1 MIKRK
6 GTIVAVGDASGP
18 VEPFS
23 LLRLLEK
30 NVKLIRPTSVV
41 PLFCHS
47 HPYIRV
53 VVVRMTNYIY
63 TPEEA
68 FYYIQQVWKM
78 IGSGDFKMN
87 IFKEYPFTA
96 EGVKQAQQ
104 DLTEGKTMG
113 KLLIKIAN

>member
-1 MIKRK
+1 
-6 GTIVAVGDASGP
+6 
-18 VEPFS
+18 
-23 LLRLLEK
+23 
-30 NVKLIRPTSVV
+30 
-41 PLFCHS
+41 
-47 HPYIRV
+47 
-53 VVVRMTNYIY
+53 MTNYIH

-68 FYYIQQVWKM
+68 FYYIQQVWKLM
-78 IGSGDFKMN
+78 ENGNFKMN